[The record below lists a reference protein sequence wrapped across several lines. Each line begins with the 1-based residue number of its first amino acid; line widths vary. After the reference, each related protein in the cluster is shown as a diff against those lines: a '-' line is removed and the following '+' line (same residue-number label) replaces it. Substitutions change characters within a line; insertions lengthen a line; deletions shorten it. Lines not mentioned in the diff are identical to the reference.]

1 MTTENMNFGADV
13 SRLLE
18 IVTHALYSNRDVFLR
33 ELVSNAADACD
44 RLRYEALQN
53 PGLSENHPGFR
64 VLIEKDDK
72 QNTLSI
78 SDTGIGMSREEM
90 IDHLGTIAKSG
101 TKALMEQAK
110 AAGSND
116 LSMIGQFGV
125 GFYSSFMAAD
135 KVEVISRRAGTN
147 ETSHWQSDGKQGF
160 ELREANAEEAARIQ
174 GSGTSITLHLK
185 DEMKDFLDDGKIE
198 DVVKTY
204 SNHISIPVYLNA
216 TDIAPINSASAL
228 WMKSKSEITQEQYRE
243 FYNGISG
250 MMGLDSPALTSHW
263 KAEGKIEYSALLY
276 VPTMKPFDL
285 YDPTRSNSVRLY
297 VRRIFITDN
306 CEGLV
311 YPWLRFLRGVIDS
324 EDLPLNIS
332 REMLQH
338 NNVVTRIRGGVA
350 KRVLSDL
357 NKLSQDDAE
366 TFNTV
371 WQQFGPVIKEGLYD
385 AEEHREDILKISRF
399 HTTNGTNLTSLE
411 DYVARMKDGQDEI
424 YYISGESVES
434 LRNSPQI
441 EGFKSRGLE
450 VLLLKDTIDDFWL
463 PVVKDYQGKKFTSA
477 TKGEIDLQ
485 KFSTPEQ
492 AKQVEEQK
500 NSNEKL
506 LSFLNEQLKEDV
518 SSVRISTRLTDSP
531 VCLIASDANIDLNME
546 RVLKI
551 HQNYQ
556 GTSKPI
562 LEINSSHPLI
572 IQLGKMAE
580 QDNNNPA
587 LNDAASLLL
596 DQAKIMQG
604 EPIRDP
610 VSFARKMAEFMRKG
624 LAS

>member
-53 PGLSENHPGFR
+53 PALIQDHPGFR
-64 VLIEKDDK
+64 VLIEKDEK
-72 QNTLSI
+72 NGVLMI

-90 IDHLGTIAKSG
+90 IEHLGTIAKSG

-135 KVEVISRRAGTN
+135 KVEVISRRAGTS
-147 ETSHWQSDGKQGF
+147 ETHHWESDGKQGF
-160 ELREANAEEAARIQ
+160 ELRDATHDEAAKVK
-174 GSGTSITLHLK
+174 GSGTTILLHLK
-185 DEMKDFLDDGKIE
+185 DDTKDFLNDMKIE
-198 DVVKTY
+198 EVIKTY

-228 WMKSKSEITQEQYRE
+228 WMKSKSEITPEQYKE

-297 VRRIFITDN
+297 VRRVFITDN
-306 CEGLV
+306 CEGLI

-338 NNVVTRIRGGVA
+338 NNVVTRIRSGVA
-350 KRVLSDL
+350 KRILSDL
-357 NKLSQDDAE
+357 NKLSQDDAA
-366 TFNTV
+366 TFNSV
-371 WQQFGPVIKEGLYD
+371 WQQFGSVIKEGLYD
-385 AEEHREDILKISRF
+385 AEEHRDDILKIARF
-399 HTTNGTNLTSLE
+399 NTTNGSEMISLE
-411 DYVARMKDGQDEI
+411 DYISRMKDGQDEI
-424 YYISGESVES
+424 YYISGENVEA

-450 VLLLKDTIDDFWL
+450 VLLFKDTIDDFWL
-463 PVVKDYQGKKFTSA
+463 PVVKEYKGKKFASA
-477 TKGEIDLQ
+477 TKGQIDLE

-492 AKQVEEQK
+492 VKETQEK
-500 NSNEKL
+500 KDNNEKL
-506 LSFLNEQLKEDV
+506 LSYLNETLKADV
-518 SSVRISTRLTDSP
+518 SAVRISTRLTDSP
-531 VCLIASDANIDLNME
+531 VCLIAGDENVDLNME

-556 GTSKPI
+556 GGAKPI
-562 LEINSSHPLI
+562 LEINPSHPLI
-572 IQLGKMAE
+572 MQLGKMAE
-580 QDNNNPA
+580 QDNGNAA

-604 EPIRDP
+604 EPIKDP
-610 VSFARKMAEFMRKG
+610 VSFAKKMAAFMCKG
-624 LAS
+624 LAA